1 MSTGVAFGGGTGGNG
16 ITIPQINIVDI
27 PTSLFV
33 IPRINGDDTISMS
46 VLTQVQEIVSQ
57 IPNPAG
63 GTIPIVSSAI
73 VPVQRRIR
81 NGETM
86 VIGGLVKKNDRQ
98 SVKKV
103 PVLADL
109 PLIGQFFQSRNNEIN
124 DSELLVF
131 VTPMILPDPGIGAEA
146 GGVAGTGIRP

>member
-1 MSTGVAFGGGTGGNG
+1 M
-16 ITIPQINIVDI
+16 
-27 PTSLFV
+27 